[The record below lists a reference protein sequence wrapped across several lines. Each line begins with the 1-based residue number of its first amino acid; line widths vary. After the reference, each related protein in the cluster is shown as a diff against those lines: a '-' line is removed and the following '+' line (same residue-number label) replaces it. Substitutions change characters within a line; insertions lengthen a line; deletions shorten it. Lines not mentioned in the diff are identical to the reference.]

1 MTMPMYEHTRQAAA
15 SRRAARVRVTSLCL
29 VAAPFLAS
37 GAAFAGS
44 QSAAITAAAQKNFT
58 EYLDLLALPNVAAE
72 PSDIVRNV
80 EFLERSFQQRN
91 FKTHRLDNP
100 AGRPM
105 ILAELNGAKA
115 SLPTILF
122 YAHFDGQPIVKEEW
136 AQQDPFQPVVKQR
149 NEQGAWQEVPRERLF
164 AKPFDPELRVFAR
177 SASDD
182 KAPIVMLL
190 TALDVLQAQR
200 KAPAINV
207 KVLLDS
213 EEEMG
218 SPSLGATVKAN
229 AELFEA
235 DALVVLD
242 GPVHASGKPTLVF
255 GNRGI
260 TQATL
265 TVFGPRAPLHS
276 GHFGNYVPNPA
287 QRLASLLASMK
298 DDDGRVLV
306 DGYYDGIQLTAAD
319 RAILKATGDDEAALR
334 KRAGIARAE
343 RVGENYQE
351 ALQYPSL
358 NVRGMASASVGAKA
372 ANIVPAEAV
381 AEIDIRTTPETDGRR
396 LFELLRSHI
405 EKQGY
410 QLIDAA
416 PTDEQRA
423 SHDKLARFTLGSSQ
437 AAQRMPMDAPVGRW
451 AMTALK
457 SATGPTPGADPVRIR
472 MMGGTVPTDV
482 LVDALKLPFVLV
494 PTVNADNNQH
504 TYDENMRLGNFV
516 TGTETVYSLLVTKYP
531 K

>member
-1 MTMPMYEHTRQAAA
+1 MKQMLIVAGLLLQAGIA
-15 SRRAARVRVTSLCL
+15 S
-29 VAAPFLAS
+29 
-37 GAAFAGS
+37 AGS
-44 QSAAITAAAQKNFT
+44 QSAAITAAAQKNFA
-58 EYLDLLALPNVAAE
+58 EYLELLSIPNVAAE
-72 PSDIVRNV
+72 PADIVRNV
-80 EFLERSFQQRN
+80 EFLERSFAKRN
-91 FKTHRLDNP
+91 FKTHRLDNA

-105 ILAELNGAKA
+105 ILAELNGARA
-115 SLPTILF
+115 GAATILF
-122 YAHFDGQPIVKEEW
+122 YAHFDGQPVVDAEW
-136 AQQDPFQPVVKQR
+136 AQKDPFEPVVKER
-149 NEQGAWQEVPRERLF
+149 DEKGAWREVPRERLF
-164 AKPFDPELRVFAR
+164 ATPLDPELRVFAR

-190 TALDVLQAQR
+190 TALDVLQSQG
-200 KAPAINV
+200 KKPAINV

-213 EEEMG
+213 EEEIG
-218 SPSLGATVKAN
+218 SPQLADVVKAN
-229 AELFEA
+229 ASLFKA
-235 DALVVLD
+235 DALIVLD
-242 GPVHASGKPTLVF
+242 GPEHASAKPTLVF

-265 TVFGPRAPLHS
+265 TVFGARAPLHS

-306 DGYYDGIQLTAAD
+306 EGYYDGIELSDAD
-319 RAILKATGDDEAALR
+319 RKVLKATGDDEAALL

-358 NVRGMASASVGAKA
+358 NIRGMASASVGAKA
-372 ANIVPAEAV
+372 ANIVPHEAI
-381 AEIDIRTTPETDGRR
+381 AEIDIRTTPDTDGHR
-396 LFELLRSHI
+396 LFELLKRHI

-410 QLIDAA
+410 HLIDAA
-416 PTDEQRA
+416 PTEEQRA
-423 SHDKLARFTLGSSQ
+423 RYNKLAMLKLSSVQ
-437 AAQRMPMDAPVGRW
+437 AAQRVPMDAPVGRW

-457 SATGPTPGADPVRIR
+457 SSTAAMPGADPVRIR

-482 LVDALKLPFVLV
+482 LVEALKLPFLLV

-504 TYDENMRLGNFV
+504 TFDENMRMGNFV

-531 K
+531 R